1 MPGVMIAMGRLNRPA
16 IMVYGG
22 TIKPGY
28 SKDNEPLDIVS
39 AFQSYGMIGVVM
51 THAMPHLCP
60 CSSAPRCGDCTAF
73 YCLLVMHAYSSF
85 CSRPHGLQHL
95 LCEHVS
101 AH

>member
-39 AFQSYGMIGVVM
+39 AFQSYGGL
-51 THAMPHLCP
+51 HQ
-60 CSSAPRCGDCTAF
+60 
-73 YCLLVMHAYSSF
+73 AYSCLTVAF
-85 CSRPHGLQHL
+85 
-95 LCEHVS
+95 
-101 AH
+101 

>member
-39 AFQSYGMIGVVM
+39 AFQSYGITPPSGSCIACVECMSHPHHTAHPLCYAVM
-51 THAMPHLCP
+51 SHPAAGISHQAT
-60 CSSAPRCGDCTAF
+60 SKAF
-73 YCLLVMHAYSSF
+73 FLFLVQKGCL
-85 CSRPHGLQHL
+85 
-95 LCEHVS
+95 
-101 AH
+101 